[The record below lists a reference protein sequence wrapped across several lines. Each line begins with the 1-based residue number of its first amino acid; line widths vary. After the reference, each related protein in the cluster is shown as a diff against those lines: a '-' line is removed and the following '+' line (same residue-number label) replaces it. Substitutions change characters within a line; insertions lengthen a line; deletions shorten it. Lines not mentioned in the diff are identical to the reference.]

1 MSAHGG
7 GTGEATMTTRR
18 KKQKQSRSRRAGVQ
32 FPVARVHRQLRQ
44 ANLTNVRVDAAVCL
58 AAVMEYLTAE
68 IVDLASTATRPSV
81 MSTALFRIS
90 NTCIFEIPTQNR
102 ERGADR
108 CISYFVFQLFIL
120 IHYIE

>member
-18 KKQKQSRSRRAGVQ
+18 RKQKQSRSRRAGVQ

-68 IVDLASTATRPSV
+68 IVDLTSTATRPSV

-90 NTCIFEIPTQNR
+90 NR
-102 ERGADR
+102 
-108 CISYFVFQLFIL
+108 
-120 IHYIE
+120 